1 MNFSD
6 PISRGKQH
14 LADITGGEW
23 FAEGYTVKSRTGK
36 VVGHMQRTADAVFVA
51 EAGLIISM
59 LSARVAEVVAEAK
72 KARYAVTADRDLVT
86 TLKDQLDNSKKRCT
100 ELQTQ
105 LDEALAEL
113 ESLGRRR

>member
-14 LADITGGEW
+14 LAEITGGEW
-23 FAEGYTVKSRTGK
+23 FAEGFTVKSRTGRT
-36 VVGHMQRTADAVFVA
+36 VGHMQRAADAAFVA

-59 LSARVAEVVAEAK
+59 LTTKIAELAAEAK
-72 KARYAVTADRDLVT
+72 KAKYAVTADRDLVT
-86 TLKDQLDNSKKRCT
+86 TLTDQLANSRKRCA

-105 LDEALAEL
+105 LDEALEEL
-113 ESLGRRR
+113 EKTGRRR

>member
-14 LADITGGEW
+14 LAEITGGEW
-23 FAEGYTVKSRTGK
+23 FAEGFTVKTRTGK
-36 VVGHMQRTADAVFVA
+36 TVGHMQRSVDAAFVA

-59 LSARVAEVVAEAK
+59 LTAKIAELAAETK
-72 KARYAVTADRDLVT
+72 KARYAVSADQDLVT
-86 TLKDQLDNSKKRCT
+86 TLTDQLANSRRRCA

-105 LDEALAEL
+105 LDDAVAEL
-113 ESLGRRR
+113 ETFGRRR